1 MSRRQLEITPD
12 LVIRAYAAGVFPMA
26 ESRNDPSLFFVDPA
40 WRGIIPLEA
49 PRMSRRLAR
58 TVRSDRYEVRVDTAF
73 EAILDL
79 CAAPGAGDRADTWIN
94 PEIRRLYIDLHR
106 AGFAHSVECWRD
118 DRLAG
123 GLYGVALGGAFFGES
138 MVSLE
143 RDASK
148 VALAHLIA
156 RLKIG
161 GYSLL
166 DVQFLTD
173 HLSSL
178 GAVEITRSDYQ
189 RRLKRAVG
197 QTADFGR
204 MPYDSVGASAW
215 QAITHAS

>member
-1 MSRRQLEITPD
+1 MGGETELTAQD
-12 LVIRAYAAGVFPMA
+12 LLGAYAVGVFPMA

-40 WRGIIPLEA
+40 CRGIIPLEE
-49 PRMSRRLAR
+49 PRISRRLAR
-58 TVRSDRYEVRVDTAF
+58 TVRSDRYQVRVDTAF
-73 EAILDL
+73 ETILDL
-79 CAAPGAGDRADTWIN
+79 CAAPGVGDRDDTWIN
-94 PEIRRLYIDLHR
+94 PEIRRLYIELHR
-106 AGFAHSVECWRD
+106 AGFAHSIECWCHG
-118 DRLAG
+118 RLAG

-189 RRLKRAVG
+189 RRLKRALG
-197 QTADFGR
+197 QPADFGR

-215 QAITHAS
+215 QAITQAS